1 MNETPSHDNVNPNDP
16 TANEHARERAARSI
30 LPTLLSLL
38 PLAVVTAAC
47 EWCARFVNG
56 LAKGAAVASAMHE
69 AADRELAPDVRAV
82 TDVILAA
89 VLGHTSIDALRDGP
103 GDGAWETLY
112 LVDALTVIKLAQE
125 SVTGLAYG
133 ERDRPGAIG
142 PRDPDALTASDVR
155 RRAYDGQRRAVARA
169 VVSSIPQGE
178 RAEVLAHVIAWE
190 SVLGGLARV
199 VANTDNPAVMRA
211 CHAAAW
217 ETVQAFERVTAP
229 HSYAMN
235 ALSALW
241 HNVTPCYALRALGAE
256 DPRERRELVDE
267 CDAAAED
274 LAHVRALLSTVAA

>member
-1 MNETPSHDNVNPNDP
+1 MNDNVNPNDP
-16 TANEHARERAARSI
+16 TATEHARERAARSI

-56 LAKGAAVASAMHE
+56 LAKGAAVASAMHD
-69 AADRELAPDVRAV
+69 AADREIAPDVRAV
-82 TDVILAA
+82 ADVILAA
-89 VLGHTSIDALRDGP
+89 VLGHTAIDAIGSE
-103 GDGAWETLY
+103 GDGEWEAPFIAR
-112 LVDALTVIKLAQE
+112 ALATIQRTQAT
-125 SVTGLAYG
+125 VTGLAYG
-133 ERDRPGAIG
+133 ERDREGGIG
-142 PRDPDALTASDVR
+142 PHDPDAITASDVR
-155 RRAYDGQRRAVARA
+155 SRAYDGQRRAVVCA

-178 RAEVLAHVIAWE
+178 RATILAHVIAWE
-190 SVLGGLARV
+190 SVLGGLART

-274 LAHVRALLSTVAA
+274 LAHVRGLLSPVAA

>member
-1 MNETPSHDNVNPNDP
+1 MNTNTTTSQPLDLEAAFRAQRT
-16 TANEHARERAARSI
+16 AARNA
-30 LPTLLSLL
+30 LPAMLALL

-47 EWCARFVNG
+47 EWCARFVNV
-56 LAKGAAVASAMHE
+56 LAKGADTASAMHD
-69 AADRELAPDVRAV
+69 AADREIAPDVRAV
-82 TDVILAA
+82 ADVILAA
-89 VLGHTSIDALRDGP
+89 VLGHTSIDALNDGP

-125 SVTGLAYG
+125 SVTGLARG

-142 PRDPDALTASDVR
+142 PHDPDALTASDVR
-155 RRAYDGQRRAVARA
+155 RRAYDGQRRAVVRA

-190 SVLGGLARV
+190 SVLGGLART

-256 DPRERRELVDE
+256 DPRELRELVDE

-274 LAHVRALLSTVAA
+274 LAHVRGLLSPVAA